1 MAISSGDGPFE
12 GQALS
17 SGEAAGRVDGAPSL
31 VDESIG
37 ERLPEVPLKGA
48 FVARFE
54 HLEAFDDADE
64 HFLDDVARV
73 DGAAGAARQP
83 AAGPA
88 MEAGQVA
95 GAEEFDGVGV
105 AGTRPQKDLERFAL
119 VHAPGLVARR
129 AAEPPLPKRE
139 GSQAE
144 PHS

>member
-17 SGEAAGRVDGAPSL
+17 SGDAAGRVTVRRPSSTK
-31 VDESIG
+31 SIG
-37 ERLPEVPLKGA
+37 ERLSEVRLKGA

-54 HLEAFDDADE
+54 DLEALDDADE
-64 HFLDDVARV
+64 HFLDDVAGV

-88 MEAGQVA
+88 VEPRQIA

-105 AGTRPQKDLERFAL
+105 AGTRPQKDLERFVL
-119 VHAPGLVARR
+119 VHAPGLV
-129 AAEPPLPKRE
+129 
-139 GSQAE
+139 G
-144 PHS
+144 